1 MNGRYYF
8 FLFLI
13 FVSSWLFANDI
24 LVLTGNLSQGG
35 LVFGTVNS
43 DVEKIF
49 WNYQEIPLDKNRF
62 IVGFDRDEKRLQVLT
77 IVLKNGKIM
86 ERKFFLQKRKYD
98 IQKIERV
105 PKKYVEKPTDKN
117 LMRRISNEK
126 KSLSAVRSLIN
137 STKQIFADSFL
148 MPVKNG
154 KITGVFGS
162 QRILNGIPQKPHNGL
177 DIAAPEGTEVLAAA
191 AGKVVLTGDYFYNG
205 KFVLIDHGG
214 GLNSIYIHLKEIDVE
229 IGQFV
234 RQGDKIGEVG
244 SSGRS
249 TGPHLHWGVNWKG
262 KRIDPELLLKKNFI
276 TEIASDSE

>member
-1 MNGRYYF
+1 
-8 FLFLI
+8 
-13 FVSSWLFANDI
+13 
-24 LVLTGNLSQGG
+24 
-35 LVFGTVNS
+35 
-43 DVEKIF
+43 
-49 WNYQEIPLDKNRF
+49 
-62 IVGFDRDEKRLQVLT
+62 
-77 IVLKNGKIM
+77 
-86 ERKFFLQKRKYD
+86 
-98 IQKIERV
+98 
-105 PKKYVEKPTDKN
+105 
-117 LMRRISNEK
+117 
-126 KSLSAVRSLIN
+126 
-137 STKQIFADSFL
+137 
-148 MPVKNG
+148 
-154 KITGVFGS
+154 
-162 QRILNGIPQKPHNGL
+162 L